1 MTEKELYEAIQ
12 RGDQRMVGEKE
23 RGLYSVMPALMR
35 KVYIWMTLALVITA
49 VAAYGVASSPNLL
62 TTIYSSSGIIWGL
75 VIAEFA
81 LVIAIS
87 AAINKLSLS
96 TATLL
101 FILYS
106 ALNGVTLSSIF
117 ILFDIATIGKVFL
130 ITAGMFAAMAFY
142 GYTTKKDLSSIGKI
156 LFMALIGLVIAT
168 LVNLFLRSAMF
179 DYVLS
184 YIGVIVF
191 TGLTAW
197 DTQKIKNAA
206 YTTEP
211 SQMGKL
217 ATIGAL
223 SLYLDFIN
231 LFLYLLRFFGRSND

>member
-62 TTIYSSSGIIWGL
+62 TTIYSSS
-75 VIAEFA
+75 EFA

-197 DTQKIKNAA
+197 DTQKIK
-206 YTTEP
+206 
-211 SQMGKL
+211 QMLQTQYDMSEGAQKL
-217 ATIGAL
+217 ALLGAL
-223 SLYLDFIN
+223 TLYLDFIN
-231 LFLYLLRFFGRSND
+231 LFLYLLRIFGHKE